1 MTGTTASTIT
11 ARSAH
16 REWATRPPDERFASV
31 HALHEAARARRL
43 GTMER
48 RIDTGALGTTAVTD
62 EEGRALLRHLGM
74 PFRAEGYSAEER
86 AARRRRKQKKFGRG
100 RR

>member
-11 ARSAH
+11 ALSAH

-43 GTMER
+43 GTLER

-62 EEGRALLRHLGM
+62 DELALRDAVHGT
-74 PFRAEGYSAEER
+74 AR
-86 AARRRRKQKKFGRG
+86 AAPALPGTRTARSSRRRS
-100 RR
+100 